1 VPLIK
6 LNGID
11 INYIDEGSGPPL
23 LLIHNL
29 TSNIEGFA
37 HNIPALSK
45 RYRVI
50 APDLRGHGH
59 TTHCEN
65 HEEAPNFYTFDNIA
79 EDITQLLAHL
89 KIDKFL
95 LFGQAYWGVS
105 VACSLFNRFP
115 ERVRGMIVAA
125 TSMIPCDPGEKPY
138 EKLGEVGKKNFLRM
152 HEQARTEGM
161 MSVYEERKRSGQFW
175 SEKVLNSPE
184 ILKEFAEAHRLT
196 SPIAFVQIPF
206 FSHQRRA
213 EVSTKLEGR
222 KLPLMLMLGEQDSH
236 NPASIKKMRED
247 YSQTQVVI
255 LPDCGHYPTIEN
267 PHDFNCALLNF
278 YAGVEKDLINL

>member
-1 VPLIK
+1 MPVIK

-11 INYIDEGSGPPL
+11 INYIDEGRGEPL

-29 TSNIEGFA
+29 TSNIDGFA
-37 HNIPALSK
+37 HNIPALAR

-50 APDLRGHGH
+50 APDLRGHGR
-59 TTHCEN
+59 TTHCEDYDK
-65 HEEAPNFYTFDNIA
+65 APDFYTFDNIT
-79 EDITQLLAHL
+79 EDVTQLLDHL
-89 KIDKFL
+89 KIDKFH

-115 ERVRGMIVAA
+115 DRVRSMIVAA

-152 HEQARTEGM
+152 HEQARNEGM
-161 MSVYEERKRSGQFW
+161 MSVYEDRKRSGQFW
-175 SEKVLNSPE
+175 SEKVLNSPQ
-184 ILKEFAEAHRLT
+184 ILAEFAEAHRLT
-196 SPIAFVQIPF
+196 SPVAFVQIPH

-213 EVSTKLEGR
+213 EVSAKLESR
-222 KLPLMLMLGEQDSH
+222 KLPLMLLLGEQDSH
-236 NPASIKKMRED
+236 NAASIKKMRED
-247 YSQTQVVI
+247 YSETQVVI

-267 PHDFNCALLNF
+267 PHDFNHALLNF
-278 YAGVEKDLINL
+278 YAGAERTG

>member
-1 VPLIK
+1 MPLIK

-11 INYIDEGSGPPL
+11 INYIDQGSGEPL

-29 TSNIEGFA
+29 TSNIDGFKK
-37 HNIPALSK
+37 NIPELAK

-50 APDLRGHGH
+50 APDLRGHGY

-65 HEEAPNFYTFDNIA
+65 YADASAFYTFDNIV
-79 EDITQLLAHL
+79 EDITQLLAKL
-89 KIDKFL
+89 KVDKFL
-95 LFGQAYWGVS
+95 MFGQAYWGVS
-105 VACSLFNRFP
+105 IASSLFNRFP
-115 ERVRGMIVAA
+115 DRVRGIVLAA

-152 HEQARTEGM
+152 HEQARSEGM
-161 MSVYEERKRSGQFW
+161 MAVFNDRLSSGQFW
-175 SEKVLNSPE
+175 SEKVRSSPE

-196 SPIAFVQIPF
+196 SPVAFVQIPH

-213 EVSTKLEGR
+213 EVSAKLENAQ
-222 KLPLMLMLGEQDSH
+222 LPLMLLLGEQDSH
-236 NPASIKKMRED
+236 NAQSFREMRKD

-267 PHDFNCALLNF
+267 PHDFNHALLNF
-278 YAGVEKDLINL
+278 YAGAERGS